1 MLLIDIIVYTIVLTL
16 IGFCVIAVIATIGEG
31 DE

>member
-1 MLLIDIIVYTIVLTL
+1 MLLIDIIVYTIVLVL
-16 IGFCVIAVIATIGEG
+16 VGFCVIVIIATIGDD